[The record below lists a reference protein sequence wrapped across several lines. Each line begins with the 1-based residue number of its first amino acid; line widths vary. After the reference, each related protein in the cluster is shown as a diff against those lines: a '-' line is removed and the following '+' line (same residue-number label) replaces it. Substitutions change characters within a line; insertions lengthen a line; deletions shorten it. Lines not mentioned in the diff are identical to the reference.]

1 MPWLLDSWEHYQI
14 FVAERTVRHHQ
25 IQPYEGNNEV
35 RGHKG
40 SQRAQLGGRCSF
52 LCTLQT

>member
-1 MPWLLDSWEHYQI
+1 MPWLVDSWEHYQI